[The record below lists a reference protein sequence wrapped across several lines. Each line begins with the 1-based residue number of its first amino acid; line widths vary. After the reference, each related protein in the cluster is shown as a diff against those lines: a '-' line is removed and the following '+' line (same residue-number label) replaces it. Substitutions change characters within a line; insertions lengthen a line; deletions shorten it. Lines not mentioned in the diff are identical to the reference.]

1 MPRVRA
7 NGIDIEYESIGRDGD
22 PAVLLIMGFASAL
35 TSWPDSL
42 CRGLA
47 ARGFRVIRYDN
58 RESDDRHLAQLGAPN
73 LSAMI
78 AKLESGGRPVAPYS
92 LEDMAADAFGLLSV
106 LGINR
111 AHVVGAS
118 MGGMIAQL
126 VVINHPAIAKSLVSI
141 MSATGRHDLPP
152 GKSEAFAA
160 IMAPPGSPGREDR
173 IARGIAVWRVI
184 GSPGFP
190 ASEAELRAKVE
201 RGVDYA
207 PYDPA
212 GLARQMAAVLAAPP
226 RNDRLS
232 SVKVPALVIHGGD
245 DPLIPPSGGEDTAK
259 SIPGAELLVVPGMGH
274 DFPDSLVPVYLE
286 AIGDFVAKVEAR
298 EHGLSHAFTPDAPF
312 A

>member
-7 NGIDIEYESIGRDGD
+7 NGIDIEYESIGRDGG
-22 PAVLLIMGFASAL
+22 PVILLIMGFASAL

-42 CRGLA
+42 CQGLA
-47 ARGFRVIRYDN
+47 AKGFRVIRFDN
-58 RESDDRHLAQLGAPN
+58 RDIGRSTHLAQLGAPN

-78 AKLESGGRPVAPYS
+78 AKVESGGPVSAPYS
-92 LEDMAADAFGLLSV
+92 LEDMADDAVGLLTA
-106 LGINR
+106 LGIDR

-126 VVINHPAIAKSLVSI
+126 VAINHPAKTKSLVSI
-141 MSATGRHDLPP
+141 MSHAGRLEVAEPKP
-152 GKSEAFAA
+152 EAFAA
-160 IMAPPGSPGREDR
+160 IMTPPTSPSREDR

-190 ASEAELRAKVE
+190 ASDAELRAKIE

-212 GLARQMAAVLAAPP
+212 GLARQMAAAMAAAP
-226 RNDRLS
+226 RNDRLK
-232 SVKVPALVIHGGD
+232 SVKIPALVIHGAD
-245 DPLIPPSGGEDTAK
+245 DPLVPVSGGEDTAK

-274 DFPDSLVPVYLE
+274 DFPEPLVPVYLD

-298 EHGLSHAFTPDAPF
+298 ERA
-312 A
+312 